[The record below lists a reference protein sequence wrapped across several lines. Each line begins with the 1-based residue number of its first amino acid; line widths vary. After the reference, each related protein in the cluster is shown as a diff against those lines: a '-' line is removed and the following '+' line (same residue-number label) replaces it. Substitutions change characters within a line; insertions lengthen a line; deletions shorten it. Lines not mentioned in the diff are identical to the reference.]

1 MSAPSS
7 PIIPAYFANPSST
20 AIQWTTPYVR
30 RYPMLWPEKSK
41 LALAHEYCSKMELW
55 KTFHAEAKS
64 ARMEFDKTRKMVKK
78 ARPAGYRFVS
88 GPGKCVVDSLETLPA
103 GQRAE
108 IGYIPRI
115 VESETTV
122 EGDEEEDF
130 DDIFEHYMDDI
141 MEELKEV
148 DNTTITAE
156 EPSTT
161 DKRKRRH
168 GIIFDKSPVF
178 DKF

>member
-7 PIIPAYFANPSST
+7 PIIPAYFANPSSS

-30 RYPMLWPEKSK
+30 RYPMFWPEKSK
-41 LALAHEYCSKMELW
+41 LALAHEYCSRMELW

-88 GPGKCVVDSLETLPA
+88 GPG
-103 GQRAE
+103 QRAE

-115 VESETTV
+115 IESETTV
-122 EGDEEEDF
+122 GGDEEEDF
-130 DDIFEHYMDDI
+130 DDLLEHYMDDI
-141 MEELKEV
+141 MEDLKEV
-148 DNTTITAE
+148 DSTTITAE

-161 DKRKRRH
+161 DKRKKRH
-168 GIIFDKSPVF
+168 GVIFDKSPVF